1 MAPWPAQGSVPLVGW
16 QMRGIALLMA
26 GQTGEGFGGLLLVG
40 GWY

>member
-16 QMRGIALLMA
+16 QVNCASLLMA
-26 GQTGEGFGGLLLVG
+26 GQAGEGFGVLLLVG